1 MDPPGF
7 YARQCA
13 SFVALQAALTRFDA
27 QIPGLVLI
35 VGFVVLLALQMKSQC
50 GSLCV

>member
-1 MDPPGF
+1 MDPPSF

-13 SFVALQAALTRFDA
+13 CCVALQASLTRFDA

-35 VGFVVLLALQMKSQC
+35 VGLVVLLARQMKGQC